1 MENVNAFDL
10 SGQALLKG
18 IEDKKKLG
26 EIMEEWKKEAH
37 IPSYEETIAV
47 HMHGSTISIV
57 TQRPGY
63 FIGKAGSLI
72 KKYQNILQEK
82 GLPSDIEFVDIFCGN
97 VKIF

>member
-37 IPSYEETIAV
+37 IPSYEEVSQDEDAV
-47 HMHGSTISIV
+47 
-57 TQRPGY
+57 
-63 FIGKAGSLI
+63 
-72 KKYQNILQEK
+72 
-82 GLPSDIEFVDIFCGN
+82 
-97 VKIF
+97 

>member
-37 IPSYEETIAV
+37 IPS
-47 HMHGSTISIV
+47 MRMSISSVRRLFSPI
-57 TQRPGY
+57 
-63 FIGKAGSLI
+63 
-72 KKYQNILQEK
+72 
-82 GLPSDIEFVDIFCGN
+82 
-97 VKIF
+97 